1 MSAAAIPT
9 IWISRASASTRWP
22 AIFATAASPGEL
34 DLVPKG
40 KSEPFSGVDRSK
52 FSGEALYQLDRRVE
66 LRVYR

>member
-1 MSAAAIPT
+1 MDL
-9 IWISRASASTRWP
+9 SRERLDAVARYLREGGFS
-22 AIFATAASPGEL
+22 GKL

-40 KSEPFSGVDRSK
+40 KSEPFSGIDRSK